1 MPEHSENNECAGCDN
16 CDFLPYDIFLMGVS
30 TEIISSHWDTG
41 IHVLSWIFV
50 LLSVWQAVLR
60 PF

>member
-30 TEIISSHWDTG
+30 TEIISSH
-41 IHVLSWIFV
+41 
-50 LLSVWQAVLR
+50 
-60 PF
+60 